1 MRGTAFLLLLLSAV
15 SSAVTAGTH
24 TLHIAFSIQTGIS
37 SLPEGM
43 SSMLFDKEYIAHYN
57 SDKMLIPIQNWVKE
71 ALGDVLWNNFTSFLS
86 SQIEHLLHGVREAEQ
101 LVWDKGVHTLQRRLS
116 CQLNIS
122 GVPEV
127 SDEYGYDG
135 ETFISLDQEHKYV
148 ADMPDAETIVRRW
161 SRHGKEKHIARHCID
176 WLKRIQNHGKNRT
189 RRPVSPPEV
198 SFLQKTPSSP
208 VVCFATGFYPRAVNM
223 SWQRN
228 GEDVS
233 QNVRVGET
241 LPNDDGTFQKRVSL
255 NVTPEEWNENQY
267 SCVVQHNETIKNLT
281 EEIKTNYG
289 PQPRNQAIVCIP
301 VVLVASVLFI
311 LRIALSKTLQDEC
324 ECLVRCPVDRK
335 LMLV

>member
-1 MRGTAFLLLLLSAV
+1 
-15 SSAVTAGTH
+15 
-24 TLHIAFSIQTGIS
+24 
-37 SLPEGM
+37 
-43 SSMLFDKEYIAHYN
+43 
-57 SDKMLIPIQNWVKE
+57 
-71 ALGDVLWNNFTSFLS
+71 
-86 SQIEHLLHGVREAEQ
+86 
-101 LVWDKGVHTLQRRLS
+101 S

-161 SRHGKEKHIARHCID
+161 SRHGKEKHIFIRFHV
-176 WLKRIQNHGKNRT
+176 KHF
-189 RRPVSPPEV
+189 SPPEV

-281 EEIKTNYG
+281 EEIKTNY
-289 PQPRNQAIVCIP
+289 A
-301 VVLVASVLFI
+301 
-311 LRIALSKTLQDEC
+311 DEQSGQSGRLHDHC
-324 ECLVRCPVDRK
+324 YLACC
-335 LMLV
+335 